1 MRQERSRRRRHR
13 HRLAYPGARDGPSAP
28 CPHRARAQAAG
39 AGGVRARR
47 RPRACA
53 ARESGQESAP
63 RAPDDQRL
71 SRALGRRVSLRPRNR
86 GRFVLAGCP
95 LVARER
101 RPGVQVATTKRHG
114 GGCLCLGCAFPFFQY
129 RTFAFENRHKTP
141 REGCKGTARAA
152 PT

>member
-28 CPHRARAQAAG
+28 CPDRARAQAAG

-71 SRALGRRVSLRPRNR
+71 SRALGRRVSRRPRNR
-86 GRFVLAGCP
+86 GRFVPAGCP

-101 RPGVQVATTKRHG
+101 RPGVKVATTKRHCVG
-114 GGCLCLGCAFPFFQY
+114 RWLLLPEFF
-129 RTFAFENRHKTP
+129 FSSK
-141 REGCKGTARAA
+141 KGTDHSYLVLKGG
-152 PT
+152 

>member
-1 MRQERSRRRRHR
+1 MPRVRQERSRRRRHR

-28 CPHRARAQAAG
+28 CPDRARAQAAG

-71 SRALGRRVSLRPRNR
+71 SHALGRRVSRRPRNR
-86 GRFVLAGCP
+86 GRFVPAGCP

-101 RPGVQVATTKRHG
+101 RPGVKVATTKRHCVGRWLLLCPSFFFSSTDHLATWVEG
-114 GGCLCLGCAFPFFQY
+114 GLEVG
-129 RTFAFENRHKTP
+129 
-141 REGCKGTARAA
+141 
-152 PT
+152 